1 MNPTFNRRI
10 LITAVAA
17 VAIAA
22 SAFSTVAMTRE
33 PAAASNQ
40 PRAYV
45 DASSIQKQVNPAYP
59 RKARLMVYEANCRGN
74 EIGYAAHSDY
84 KPVQGNIT
92 YTIAILKLLK

>member
-33 PAAASNQ
+33 PNAASSQ

-45 DASSIQKQVNPAYP
+45 DAANLQKQFKPAYP

-74 EIGYAAHSDY
+74 EISYAKSRPIESHL
-84 KPVQGNIT
+84 GNGAT
-92 YTIAILKLLK
+92 VWACQLSL

>member
-10 LITAVAA
+10 FITAVAA

-45 DASSIQKQVNPAYP
+45 DASSIQKQVKPAYP
-59 RKARLMVYEANCRGN
+59 RKARLMVYEANCRGS
-74 EIGYAAHSDY
+74 EISYAKSRPTESHLGHGTTVWACQLS
-84 KPVQGNIT
+84 
-92 YTIAILKLLK
+92 L